1 MKPLFN
7 FKKKEEKQKE
17 QPKVKVKKPAVEKEP
32 QYYRSKTNIQ
42 TLNYKVLEN

>member
-17 QPKVKVKKPAVEKEP
+17 QPKVKVKKHTDVK
-32 QYYRSKTNIQ
+32 
-42 TLNYKVLEN
+42 L